1 MNTIKVKNIAE
12 LKLRKGTPECT
23 VEVLGYYTE
32 GDGGGGEF
40 FWDNTSTIIDNGGTI
55 IQVTNVL
62 TGRWKRIYNNKVH
75 VKWFGAKGDGITNDT
90 TFIQNAINLG
100 LNIDLGNNEIYM
112 CNNLTQTINNQK
124 IYSTGA
130 EIWKNANGDL
140 ITFNGNY
147 VTLSGVVFRGQGLIY
162 TGKNIVSNGSNI
174 TLNYC
179 GSIDS
184 QGLALHAKKDRTVIH
199 GTNIVYYSSGAGT
212 TGYDIE
218 LGNTTT
224 TSLYSSLIDI
234 YTSVQTGG
242 IKLLNVGATVLLGG
256 QIGKL
261 KIDNTAGLAG
271 SNIGMISNMR
281 IIGNVDIYGS
291 NGNFV
296 NNEFGGTNILTIH
309 NGSGINI
316 NESNSYQDGY
326 TTINNGNNSNV
337 IIRQIN
343 YGGGIQL
350 TYGDSNS
357 LSNFKTDNTVGE
369 FYYPQL
375 AVSNNKGLRF
385 KDNTNTEVGYI
396 YTNSNILNIAMT
408 PINSIVSYTIDGINS
423 RYQFYLDGNPVV
435 NFVKNGI
442 NIGTTTDPL
451 ISSGTG
457 TPEGNKTAPIGS
469 IYMRKDG
476 GANTSLYIKESGVG
490 NIGWVAK

>member
-1 MNTIKVKNIAE
+1 MNTIKIKNIAE
-12 LKLRKGTPECT
+12 LKLRKGTLEST

-32 GDGGGGEF
+32 GDGGGGTF
-40 FWDNTSTIIDNGGTI
+40 YWDNISTTADNGGTI

-130 EIWKNANGDL
+130 EIWKNANEDL

-199 GTNIVYYSSGAGT
+199 GTNIVYYSSG
-212 TGYDIE
+212 
-218 LGNTTT
+218 
-224 TSLYSSLIDI
+224 
-234 YTSVQTGG
+234 
-242 IKLLNVGATVLLGG
+242 
-256 QIGKL
+256 
-261 KIDNTAGLAG
+261 
-271 SNIGMISNMR
+271 
-281 IIGNVDIYGS
+281 
-291 NGNFV
+291 
-296 NNEFGGTNILTIH
+296 
-309 NGSGINI
+309 
-316 NESNSYQDGY
+316 
-326 TTINNGNNSNV
+326 
-337 IIRQIN
+337 
-343 YGGGIQL
+343 
-350 TYGDSNS
+350 
-357 LSNFKTDNTVGE
+357 
-369 FYYPQL
+369 
-375 AVSNNKGLRF
+375 
-385 KDNTNTEVGYI
+385 
-396 YTNSNILNIAMT
+396 
-408 PINSIVSYTIDGINS
+408 
-423 RYQFYLDGNPVV
+423 
-435 NFVKNGI
+435 
-442 NIGTTTDPL
+442 
-451 ISSGTG
+451 TG